1 MRIGRFQYEQDVF
14 IGLVLKDQNVLS
26 LDSIFPDIDP
36 NTDNYIPILMDEN
49 NISILTSVLDE
60 FDEEEHELLSVD
72 DLKTLAPVVKPSKI
86 VCLGLNYK
94 DHAKETGMKLPK
106 NPMLFSKASTAILN
120 PYEAIVIPPNS
131 KTVDYEVELAVV
143 IGTKCRSVDTEDALD
158 HVFGYTILNDVS
170 ERIIQRKDG
179 QFFRAKSFDTFAP
192 IGPWIE
198 TNIEDPNNLKIQLRL
213 NNELKQDSNTS
224 EMAFNVPQIISFI
237 SDAMTLLPG
246 DVIGTGTPAGVGLV
260 QRTFL
265 KSGDKVELTIEKIGT
280 LINKVK

>member
-1 MRIGRFQYEQDVF
+1 MRNEDRQISIRARCFHRTRVKGSKRVEL
-14 IGLVLKDQNVLS
+14 GLNS
-26 LDSIFPDIDP
+26 
-36 NTDNYIPILMDEN
+36 ILMDEN